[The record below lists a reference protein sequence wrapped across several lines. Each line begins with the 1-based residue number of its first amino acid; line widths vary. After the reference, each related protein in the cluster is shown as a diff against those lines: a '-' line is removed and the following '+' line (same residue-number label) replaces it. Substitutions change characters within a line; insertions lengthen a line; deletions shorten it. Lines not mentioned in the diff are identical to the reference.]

1 MATNTAIR
9 AALLA
14 KLGVTR
20 QALSNRVQLLKSQQP
35 MTTEDAVYV
44 IAHNNGIDIGRYLD
58 HETLARVRAIITR
71 SSPTRPSS
79 VEPSVSRATPAR
91 GNRVVSVSI
100 GGLATPEFP
109 GLSVVHAQEGKRMAE
124 QVYPL
129 LYFFENSARDL
140 IHGVLRAQVGA
151 DWWSQIA
158 STRLQGKASDRLGD
172 EGREAWHGGR
182 GAHAVF
188 YVDLTDLPRIVGHP
202 RAWEY
207 FKLIFPRGSWF
218 EGVVD
223 DMNVSRRV
231 VAHMNP
237 LGADDIKLVA
247 AGFAKWTRQ
256 LVARRAQIEALLVPL
271 TD

>member
-1 MATNTAIR
+1 MPTNSAVR
-9 AALLA
+9 SALLA
-14 KLGVTR
+14 KLGITR
-20 QALSNRVQLLKSQQP
+20 QALSHRAQDMKRRQP

-44 IAHNNGIDIGRYLD
+44 IAHSNGIDVGRHLD
-58 HETLARVRAIITR
+58 QDTLSRVRAIVAK
-71 SSPTRPSS
+71 SSSA
-79 VEPSVSRATPAR
+79 EPASRRARAPAT
-91 GNRVVSVSI
+91 RVVSVSI
-100 GGLATPEFP
+100 AGLTISEVP

-140 IHGVLRAQVGA
+140 IHAVLRAQIGE

-158 STRLQGKASDRLGD
+158 SSRLQGKARDRLAD

-182 GAHAVF
+182 GAHPVF
-188 YVDLTDLPRIVGHP
+188 YVDLPDLPTIIAHA
-202 RAWEY
+202 RAWAC
-207 FKLIFPRGSWF
+207 FKLIFPRLSWF

-237 LGADDIKLVA
+237 LAADDIKLVA
-247 AGFAKWTRQ
+247 AGFAKWNKQ
-256 LVARRAQIEALLVPL
+256 LVARQSEIEAMSAPVSA
-271 TD
+271 